1 MTKRRRAEGA
11 PTPTDVPSAT
21 DDGGES
27 PPETR
32 RGLRARAVHGV
43 FWTAT
48 SNWGNE
54 LSAFLVFAILSRLL
68 DPEAFGLVA
77 LALVFVGFAS
87 VVADQGLTD
96 ALIQRKDLDERH
108 LDAAFWMSVALGVVI
123 AAFLAVFA
131 VPISV
136 ALGERALAPVL
147 VALGLT
153 IPIGSSALVQRAIL
167 TRDLKFRSLALRTLV
182 SIAVGSVIGVGAA
195 FLGAGVW
202 SLVAMRL
209 ATEIAAAIVLWRV
222 VDWRPRFRFGRGA
235 SRELFHFGKHVVGY
249 RLLNYANRNTDNL
262 VIGAVLGPVALGFY
276 TVGYRLLK
284 LVLQITTNLI
294 DSVAYPLYA
303 RLQHDPER
311 FRRAYYKS
319 TSYAALI
326 AFPSFVALI
335 ALAPELVSVL
345 FGPKWADSV
354 PVMQVLALLGIV
366 RTMSY
371 LNTSMLTALGKPSWR
386 FVIFGITTTLSV
398 VAYLL
403 VVKQGIVAVA
413 WAATA
418 VGCLI
423 VPISYAAVNRLV
435 HVDVHAYLK
444 GIGAPLVASLAMGG
458 AMVGVGYALGDKKLL
473 TLVFASLA
481 GAVVYLAAIEILAP
495 RLGAEARQ
503 LVRYALPRPTRR
515 RQMRLGTDA

>member
-1 MTKRRRAEGA
+1 MTKRRRSAGD
-11 PTPTDVPSAT
+11 PTPTDVPGAG
-21 DDGGES
+21 DDAGS

-96 ALIQRKDLDERH
+96 ALIQRKDLDDSH
-108 LDAAFWMSVALGVVI
+108 LDAAFWMSVALGV
-123 AAFLAVFA
+123 FA
-131 VPISV
+131 VPISA

-167 TRDLKFRSLALRTLV
+167 TRELKFRSLALRTLV

-209 ATEIAAAIVLWRV
+209 ATEVAAAVVLWRV
-222 VDWRPRFRFGRGA
+222 VEWRPRFRLGRGA
-235 SRELFHFGKHVVGY
+235 ARELFHFGKHVVGY

-262 VIGAVLGPVALGFY
+262 IIGAVLGPVALGFY

-335 ALAPELVSVL
+335 VLAPELVSVL

-403 VVKQGIVAVA
+403 VVQQGIVAVA

-423 VPISYAAVNRLV
+423 VPISYGAVNRLV
-435 HVDVHAYLK
+435 HVDVRAYVK
-444 GIGAPLVASLAMGG
+444 GIGAPFAASLVMAGSMI
-458 AMVGVGYALGDKKLL
+458 VVGYLLGDKKLL
-473 TLVFASLA
+473 TLVVASLV
-481 GAVVYLAAIEILAP
+481 GALVYLATIEVLAP

-503 LVRYALPRPTRR
+503 LVRYALPRPMRR
-515 RQMRLGTDA
+515 RQMRLGADA